1 MVHILGEQ
9 LSVAQTFLEGLRDT
23 GQQTNRWYFR
33 SLVTRLGELM
43 AYEISTALAYEKKQ
57 VRTPLGF
64 AEAHVLKRQPVLITV
79 MRAGLPYYEGF
90 QRMFTGAPAGFIGA
104 MRKEGGPVTEDVA
117 IELSYVAAPTLKGET
132 VILIDPMLATGKS
145 FVRSAEVLAR
155 NGKPAHV
162 HIAAL
167 IAAPEGL
174 EYIQKHFPLP
184 NEIWVWAVD
193 EALNQQY
200 YIVPGLGDAG
210 DLCFGEKM

>member
-1 MVHILGEQ
+1 MVHNLGEQ

-23 GQQTNRWYFR
+23 GQQTNRAHFR

-43 AYEISTALAYEKKQ
+43 AYEISKTLPYEKKQ

-64 AEAHVLKRQPVLITV
+64 AGVHILKRQPVLIAV

-90 QRMFTGAPAGFIGA
+90 QRMFPQAGAGFIGA
-104 MRKEGGPVTEDVA
+104 WRKEHEAGVQEVNIG
-117 IELSYVAAPTLKGET
+117 LSYVATPSLEGET

-145 FVRSAEVLAR
+145 FVRAAEALLKQ
-155 NGKPAHV
+155 GKPAHIHV
-162 HIAAL
+162 AAL
-167 IAAPEGL
+167 IAAPEGV
-174 EYIQKHFPLP
+174 EFVKRHFPLP
-184 NEIWVWAVD
+184 HDIWFWALD

-210 DLCFGEKM
+210 DLCFGEKL